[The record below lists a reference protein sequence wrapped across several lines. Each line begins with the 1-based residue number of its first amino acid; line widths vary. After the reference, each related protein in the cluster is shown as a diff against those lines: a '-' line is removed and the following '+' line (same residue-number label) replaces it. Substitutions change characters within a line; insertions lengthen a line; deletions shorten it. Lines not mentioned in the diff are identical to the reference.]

1 LRAFGGSL
9 SPSATTGKRLSHS
22 FNFTNCNSV
31 KTNVQSVISSPNSS
45 YITCADRPHPQS
57 RKTILEYFLFCCLSH
72 NIITEE
78 TEAEHATT
86 TSECN
91 AISDACLFLLCWS
104 GKRRNWRLQ
113 FAERRGGI
121 AVVDPQ

>member
-1 LRAFGGSL
+1 VRLEDPYLPLQRQGKGYPTPSISQTAIPWKQTFSQSSL
-9 SPSATTGKRLSHS
+9 LPIPR
-22 FNFTNCNSV
+22 
-31 KTNVQSVISSPNSS
+31 ISLVL
-45 YITCADRPHPQS
+45 IILIHKAV
-57 RKTILEYFLFCCLSH
+57 KTILEYFLFCCLSH

-91 AISDACLFLLCWS
+91 ANSDACMFVLCWS

-121 AVVDPQ
+121 AVVDPL